1 MGYENRVR
9 KNAEAA
15 ISDDLKALDEKLKA
29 ARRAKEGETQKREE
43 AHGHGAGLR
52 LGLEFVSGILA
63 GALLGW
69 LVDHFFHTTPFGLVI
84 FMLLGFATGLRN
96 AVREAKK
103 IGEAADKETSLDRSQ
118 E

>member
-1 MGYENRVR
+1 MSSGNRVR

-29 ARRAKEGETQKREE
+29 AQRAIKGETHQREQ
-43 AHGHGAGLR
+43 AHSHSAGLR

-69 LVDHFFHTTPFGLVI
+69 VVDHFFHTTPFGLVI
-84 FMLLGFATGLRN
+84 FMLLGFASGLRN

-103 IGEAADKETSLDRSQ
+103 IGEAADDESSPDRSQ